1 MEDELLFKNEFDWD
15 KRIDK
20 KEDNRRKLK
29 QAQTFCMGMLYGAG
43 GLFAFQLLLAIVD
56 KL

>member
-1 MEDELLFKNEFDWD
+1 MEEELLFKSEFDWD
-15 KRIDK
+15 KRINK
-20 KEDNRRKLK
+20 KEDNKRKLK

-43 GLFAFQLLLAIVD
+43 GLFVFQLLLTIVD

>member
-1 MEDELLFKNEFDWD
+1 MEDELVFKNEFDWD

-20 KEDNRRKLK
+20 NIKKEKMLN
-29 QAQTFCMGMLYGAG
+29 QVESFSMGMLFGAG
-43 GLFAFQLLLAIVD
+43 GLFVFQLLLAIVD